1 MFDLSGGMFWLA
13 VTAGLVIV
21 GVGLVMLH
29 GHVQHQRRNK
39 QIIEARF
46 RLAMQQ
52 HSRPD
57 VQILRDVTQLGGRG
71 KTGKYLFYVNRVL
84 HHPPDRW
91 FVYTHIEDSEPMLL
105 PVSEQ
110 RAMAVMQQ

>member
-13 VTAGLVIV
+13 VTAGLLIV
-21 GVGLVMLH
+21 GVGLAMLH
-29 GHVQHQRRNK
+29 AHVQHQRRNK
-39 QIIEARF
+39 QFIEARF

-57 VQILRDVTQLGGRG
+57 VQILKDVTQLGGRG
-71 KTGKYLFYVNRVL
+71 KQRFDVHRVL

-91 FVYTHIEDSEPMLL
+91 FVYTHIEDSEPMLV

-110 RAMAVMQQ
+110 RALTVVLD